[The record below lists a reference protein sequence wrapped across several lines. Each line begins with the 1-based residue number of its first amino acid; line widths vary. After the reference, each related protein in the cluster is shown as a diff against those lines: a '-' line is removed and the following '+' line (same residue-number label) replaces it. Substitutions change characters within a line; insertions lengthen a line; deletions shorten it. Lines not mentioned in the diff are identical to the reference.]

1 MFRSFKVDHK
11 NRNQAFNYQR
21 IRGNLKN
28 LKSPSIQYKPGRR
41 MRGREEGRKERQ
53 NKGEEQLIRSMVNKK
68 DRMIQ
73 F

>member
-41 MRGREEGRKERQ
+41 MRGREEGRKER
-53 NKGEEQLIRSMVNKK
+53 
-68 DRMIQ
+68 
-73 F
+73 